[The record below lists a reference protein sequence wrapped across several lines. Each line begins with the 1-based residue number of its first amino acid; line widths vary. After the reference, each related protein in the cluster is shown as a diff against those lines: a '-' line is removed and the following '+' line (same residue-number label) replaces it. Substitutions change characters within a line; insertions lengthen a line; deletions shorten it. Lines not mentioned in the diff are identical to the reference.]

1 MKPKE
6 ILVFGASGQL
16 GRHLLRKLTKKNYKV
31 TAVTR
36 NIHTKGYILKSQA
49 NAGWLDIVELNKF
62 NYEKLEK
69 IFKNKDICINLIGIL
84 NEKNKSSFNN
94 IHSLLPKLL
103 AELSK
108 ENSLSQFIHISALGI
123 ESAIE
128 SKYAKSKLDG
138 ENQIKNIFKNYTIL
152 KPSIVYSVN
161 DNFTT
166 MLFGILKLLPIF
178 PLYYE
183 GKTVFYPLH
192 VTDMCEIIEKVIE
205 KNLIGE
211 TIECIGPEKMS
222 FKKVIESILKTLEI
236 KRFLLP
242 MPISLANIF
251 ATLFELI
258 MKNPLITKDQLIL
271 LKHDNSPSGK
281 YKTNIDLKLNS
292 EFKYFDREIAKYS
305 YMWKDG
311 GEFAKSKI

>member
-1 MKPKE
+1 
-6 ILVFGASGQL
+6 
-16 GRHLLRKLTKKNYKV
+16 
-31 TAVTR
+31 
-36 NIHTKGYILKSQA
+36 
-49 NAGWLDIVELNKF
+49 
-62 NYEKLEK
+62 
-69 IFKNKDICINLIGIL
+69 
-84 NEKNKSSFNN
+84 
-94 IHSLLPKLL
+94 
-103 AELSK
+103 
-108 ENSLSQFIHISALGI
+108 
-123 ESAIE
+123 
-128 SKYAKSKLDG
+128 
-138 ENQIKNIFKNYTIL
+138 
-152 KPSIVYSVN
+152 
-161 DNFTT
+161 

>member
-6 ILVFGASGQL
+6 ILVLGASGQL